1 MSEQLWRFSEFG
13 RRRASLQW
21 FSRAGSN
28 FLGPR
33 PDTLATSFR
42 WSSVPLRRGLCDIP
56 PILAQKKGPEQLAPW
71 AELPLISKIQLPP
84 MTMMTLLLTYLF
96 VLSALV
102 VLAAQP
108 FLLQQLPAVRTQT
121 HPGRC
126 RGVQKQAYDEGGGS
140 AFFFVCNS
148 SLTVFDDWWFGLGAP
163 WRSGGGLRH
172 VIPFSTR

>member
-56 PILAQKKGPEQLAPW
+56 PILAQKKGQEELAAW
-71 AELPLISKIQLPP
+71 AELQLISTIPLPP
-84 MTMMTLLLTYLF
+84 MTMMTPLLTYLF

-108 FLLQQLPAVRTQT
+108 FLLQQLPTVRTQT
-121 HPGRC
+121 HPERC
-126 RGVQKQAYDEGGGS
+126 KEVPKQMTCERGAS
-140 AFFFVCNS
+140 ASLFICLQSVSGCLLICRLCNVVLWLRAVRAVAVCA
-148 SLTVFDDWWFGLGAP
+148 T
-163 WRSGGGLRH
+163 
-172 VIPFSTR
+172 